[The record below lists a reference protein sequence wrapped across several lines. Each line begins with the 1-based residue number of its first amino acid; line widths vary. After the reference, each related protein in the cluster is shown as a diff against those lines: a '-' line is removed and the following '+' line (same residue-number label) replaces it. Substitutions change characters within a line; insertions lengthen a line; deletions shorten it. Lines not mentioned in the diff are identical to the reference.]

1 MCNAPVGLGAKRTLT
16 FLSDILYIIGIF
28 PCGVVDAYWRNA
40 PHPEDGCYFHAVVF
54 RLNTHPAFFRTL
66 HVWRLICAKLP
77 FLCLTSKLFYIK
89 GRQAMVKGCLNR
101 GPRKRKRWPQNIGK
115 PLNRPTNPP
124 WRPCH
129 YPLLCLHA
137 RIPPLPK
144 KAISVFENC
153 ASWG

>member
-54 RLNTHPAFFRTL
+54 RLNMHPAFFRTL

-77 FLCLTSKLFYIK
+77 FLCLTSKLFHIK
-89 GRQAMVKGCLNR
+89 GRQAIVKPCLNR
-101 GPRKRKRWPQNIGK
+101 ERRKRQRCLQNIGK
-115 PLNRPTNPP
+115 SLNRPTNTP
-124 WRPCH
+124 WCPWH
-129 YPLLCLHA
+129 YPLLRSHV
-137 RIPPLPK
+137 RTPHLPK
-144 KAISVFENC
+144 KAKSVFKHC